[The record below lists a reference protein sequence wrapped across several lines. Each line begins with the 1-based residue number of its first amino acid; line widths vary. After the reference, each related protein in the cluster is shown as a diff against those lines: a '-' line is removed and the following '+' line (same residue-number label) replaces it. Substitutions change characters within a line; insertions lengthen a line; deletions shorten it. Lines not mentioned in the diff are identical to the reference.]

1 MISHYNVIANVM
13 QVTAYESVGRR
24 QFDVCT
30 EVQLGVL
37 PLSHIYGLVFIA
49 HTAIYRGDEVI
60 VMPKFDL
67 RSLVEAT
74 QRFKIE
80 KLMLVSRSALTPAI
94 SNHLTTTGASHHSPT
109 HTKQG
114 RDSQIRSE

>member
-1 MISHYNVIANVM
+1 MISHYNVIANIM
-13 QVTAYESVGRR
+13 QSTAYEGVGRR
-24 QFDVCT
+24 QFHVCT
-30 EVQLGVL
+30 QVQLGIL

-67 RSLVEAT
+67 RSLLEAT

-80 KLMLVSRSALTPAI
+80 QLMLVSRSALTSAI
-94 SNHLTTTGASHHSPT
+94 SSYLTTTGTSHHSPT
-109 HTKQG
+109 HTK
-114 RDSQIRSE
+114 